1 MQQKMGGQVKKDRD
15 TQLSFTGQIIGTE
28 ASKEHT
34 D

>member
-1 MQQKMGGQVKKDRD
+1 MGGQVKQNRD
-15 TQLSFTGQIIGTE
+15 TQLSFTGEIISTE